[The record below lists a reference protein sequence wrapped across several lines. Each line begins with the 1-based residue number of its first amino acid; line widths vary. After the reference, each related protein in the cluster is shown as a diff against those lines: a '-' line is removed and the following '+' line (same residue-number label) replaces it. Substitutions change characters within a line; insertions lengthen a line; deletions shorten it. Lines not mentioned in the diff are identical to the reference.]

1 MFVSVVVDPGGNE
14 SSRNLQEVLAA
25 HGFERVQRACW
36 ESPVVSENEL
46 QKIKQDIDSVTD
58 YYDVVR
64 MYQFP
69 VDGVFAVT
77 TMYKKKVAAHCYTPA
92 QKQQL
97 AVRFSFRKH

>member
-14 SSRNLQEVLAA
+14 SSRNLQEVSAA

-77 TMYKKKVAAHCYTPA
+77 TMYKKKWRRIVIRPP
-92 QKQQL
+92 KN
-97 AVRFSFRKH
+97 SN